1 MHYFEFGKRDATI
14 YSGGTTS
21 SINTGFDEI
30 LEINK
35 VVADNGT
42 VQNVSRILIDF
53 DYTFISEQIEQGTI
67 PSLSETSSVK
77 FHLNLYDATSEEVE
91 AEQSVFVYMVS
102 GSWKQGTGKLDH
114 DPVTEDGVS
123 YQYRDQEAKTPWV
136 TGSILTDGGAWYTS
150 SAASFEVSTSYDLTF
165 DKKDIRADVTNL
177 VYNHILSSSDFP
189 NNGFIVKRESISHPA
204 GLSGSMP
211 GRTFAFNSGSDTT
224 KDEASTSRLG
234 NLKYFSR
241 ETHTIYPPKLE
252 VVWDDSSWNTG
263 SAAAPL
269 TKLSSTD
276 LERLKVYF
284 KNLRPEYKEGS
295 KVKLRVA
302 GRELYPTTSFGTTPA
317 ELDIKVLPSASSF
330 YEVKDA
336 DTEEVIIPY
345 GSGSKISCDSTGNYF
360 NLFMDGLQAERNYR
374 FCIKVVSGSGTTD
387 EQINFYDDN
396 YEFRVVR

>member
-53 DYTFISEQIEQGTI
+53 DYTFISEQIDLGTI

-136 TGSILTDGGAWYTS
+136 TGSVLTDGGAWYTS
-150 SAASFEVSTSYDLTF
+150 SANNFEVSTSYDLTF

-189 NNGFIVKRESISHPA
+189 NNGFILKRESILHPTA
-204 GLSGSMP
+204 SVPS
-211 GRTFAFNSGSDTT
+211 FAFNSGSDTT

-252 VVWDDSSWNTG
+252 VVWDDSSWNSGTL
-263 SAAAPL
+263 SA
-269 TKLSSTD
+269 LSATD
-276 LERLKVYF
+276 LERLKIYF

-295 KVKLRVA
+295 KVKFRVV
-302 GRELYPTTSFGTTPA
+302 GRELYPTTNFETTPA
-317 ELDIKVLPSASSF
+317 ELDVKVLPSGSVF
-330 YEVKDA
+330 YEVRDA
-336 DTEEVIIPY
+336 ETEEVIIPY
-345 GSGSKISCDSTGNYF
+345 GSGSKISCDSTGNFF